1 MKVLVLGYSNI
12 FKKRILNFFLKKKI
26 AFCIASSSSH
36 IKHKKAYKWFNN
48 YGKAIKETN
57 TDAVYISLS
66 NSLHYKWAK
75 LALEK
80 NYHVI
85 VDKPITLKL
94 KESLKLVRIAR
105 KKRKLLA
112 ESTFFN
118 FHKQFETSCRL
129 TNGKKNIKFINTNF
143 IIPKP
148 NKNSFRMSKKLGGGC
163 VSDMGPYA
171 AATARLLGSGR
182 LINIKSNVYKERNGL
197 ITSFDVFCKFKN
209 NHYFGYFSFDGEYK
223 NNMILHTK
231 YHSIEL
237 NNVFSP
243 PSNKNLNILIKKNN
257 IVQIKKIKK
266 DDVFKNFF
274 NKVTIAIKKKS
285 FKLFYEKIIFDA
297 KIRDKIR

>member
-1 MKVLVLGYSNI
+1 M
-12 FKKRILNFFLKKKI
+12 
-26 AFCIASSSSH
+26 
-36 IKHKKAYKWFNN
+36 KHKKAYKWFDN
-48 YGKAIKETN
+48 YSKALNESNADI
-57 TDAVYISLS
+57 VYISLS

-94 KESLKLVRIAR
+94 KDSLKLVRIAK

-118 FHKQFETSCRL
+118 FHKQFETLYKL

-148 NKNSFRMSKKLGGGC
+148 NKNSFRMSKNLGGGC
-163 VSDMGPYA
+163 LSDMGPYA
-171 AATARLLGSGR
+171 AATSRLLGSGT
-182 LINIKSNVYKERNGL
+182 LISIKSNVYKEKNGL
-197 ITSFDVFCKFKN
+197 ITSFDIFCKFKN

-231 YHSIEL
+231 NQNIEL

-257 IVQIKKIKK
+257 ILQIKKIKK
-266 DDVFKNFF
+266 DDTFKNFF
-274 NKVTIAIKKKS
+274 KEVAIAIKKNN

>member
-1 MKVLVLGYSNI
+1 M
-12 FKKRILNFFLKKKI
+12 LNFFLKKKI
-26 AFCIASSSSH
+26 AFCIASKSSVM
-36 IKHKKAYKWFNN
+36 KHKKAYKWFDN
-48 YGKAIKETN
+48 YSKALNESNADI
-57 TDAVYISLS
+57 VYISLS

-75 LALEK
+75 LALKK

-94 KESLKLVRIAR
+94 KDSLKLVRIAK

-118 FHKQFETSCRL
+118 FHKQFETLYKL

-148 NKNSFRMSKKLGGGC
+148 NKNSFRMSKNLGGGC
-163 VSDMGPYA
+163 LSDMGPYA
-171 AATARLLGSGR
+171 AATSRLLGSGT
-182 LINIKSNVYKERNGL
+182 LISIKSNVYKEKNGL
-197 ITSFDVFCKFKN
+197 ITSFDIFCKFKN

-231 YHSIEL
+231 NQNIEL

-257 IVQIKKIKK
+257 ILQIKKIKK
-266 DDVFKNFF
+266 DDTFKNFF
-274 NKVTIAIKKKS
+274 KEVAIAIKKNN

>member
-12 FKKRILNFFLKKKI
+12 FKKRMLNFFLKKKI
-26 AFCIASSSSH
+26 AFCIASKSSVM
-36 IKHKKAYKWFNN
+36 KHKKAYKWFDN
-48 YGKAIKETN
+48 YSKALNESNADI
-57 TDAVYISLS
+57 VYISLS

-94 KESLKLVRIAR
+94 KDSLKLVRIAK

-118 FHKQFETSCRL
+118 FHKQFETLYKL

-148 NKNSFRMSKKLGGGC
+148 NKNSFRMSKNLGGGC
-163 VSDMGPYA
+163 LSDMGPYA
-171 AATARLLGSGR
+171 AATSRLLGSGT
-182 LINIKSNVYKERNGL
+182 LISIKSNVYKEKNGL
-197 ITSFDVFCKFKN
+197 ITSFDIFCKFKN

-231 YHSIEL
+231 NQNIEL

-257 IVQIKKIKK
+257 ILQIKKIKK
-266 DDVFKNFF
+266 DDTFKNFF
-274 NKVTIAIKKKS
+274 KKVAIAIKKNN